1 MTTQWRNKE
10 GFKEKETQ
18 EFIST
23 PTQFAN
29 VPMFEVLHSSANAPL
44 ANAPLANAPLANAP
58 SENIKESFMNK
69 PNVIEG
75 FDMFGYAYYK
85 DVPKLTSGLK
95 GLSDVGT
102 KIREL
107 LAKITDPI
115 NQLDKNFEDTFVYL
129 LQSYFMNPCLI
140 NTDKQIVI
148 GHTAGAATDFTW
160 IDRNFPGLI
169 DGFTTMKE
177 GFSLIDENQ
186 LNNTLY
192 SLAANHPD
200 ISFDDIKRLYVEKLT
215 KYYVDLSNNVT
226 ANQLFLFNNNFD
238 NTVLSDPNVKKTIPT
253 PSPGPDVE
261 PYVVRFDIKDTKHTI
276 SYYEFNY
283 KYFPI
288 PNDALYNDSKK
299 TYFTLENFN
308 QTVYNNNTKY
318 QNEVNNN
325 DFPLTSFTTALIGPN
340 TKDKTVKNIDP
351 NSLKTPI
358 DLKYM
363 FSIHRKQSLKNSTIS
378 NYLDYIIKLLSFIV
392 FKNKLSTGDTKATY
406 KEILSRVGTVYI
418 NCINHIESAKYA
430 SKYTYLTADEIAMF
444 NHLFFCCLTNYTD
457 VPYGLI
463 DTTMSSLI
471 LNLNKYIYINLKS
484 AGYTGYTDTGTGNFV
499 ELPSDKMY
507 YSYDSYTETT
517 DRTALYD
524 FIIDDGKNKQ
534 NLAIQ
539 DFYFFQECDIENA
552 NKLNLLRNCA
562 KIIKDEIYRV
572 LCIPIVVYLVYNF
585 YYLFY
590 FKDCYDET
598 KVGNEYKDQCKD
610 CYNPI
615 FPDWERAFHKME
627 KHNTDYF
634 LEFIFKPTKLLSSLL
649 NGAKAAFRKPGIFG
663 IDITG
668 DGTVL
673 KDKYPYVFFLLTFAI
688 IYTII
693 INHGKMLLNIL
704 TGFFKFDIPNI
715 TVPGSTFGT
724 STIAMISVWISF
736 IIILIKRLPI
746 SAAWI
751 MSGPGGL
758 GMIAKA
764 ICSFIY
770 WLGKGLIT
778 SMIIPFSVLICAV
791 YLFWIGLFGVL
802 NYTDNAHSYADKTEM
817 IDRVIYTS
825 LYTES
830 KGPFGVVIFGLKS
843 IAFFCVYF
851 LTEIVILFTTLTSSI
866 ELGKMQPRSKNVKPY
881 ETDDT
886 LTKIQSFM
894 KIIYTIAFFLLALW
908 CYYKYRMKIPK
919 MNGFYTSLSK
929 TTPGAINKTL
939 NMTCENDDIKLTSDT
954 FTANKDTPEK
964 NAEYYNKLYNENKTN
979 AFNTFYKADD
989 MNSGFLD
996 YYENK
1001 TGNIKR
1007 RPLVTKIM
1015 NKLSSFGESLSKTF
1029 SGDVI
1034 DNSFLNK
1041 RLVNVKNIRNRIF
1054 NNGSEDQ
1061 NILMPDKTGGPQR
1074 STEPGFISKNFG
1086 EEIQAFTSGNSNI
1099 IEKLTSK
1106 NPLNMF
1112 TNKDGIFN
1120 KSARLLSGVTSGSK
1134 GTYMPEAL
1142 KSGPAAAVA
1151 SVLGK

>member
-29 VPMFEVLHSSANAPL
+29 VPMFEVLHKSS

-58 SENIKESFMNK
+58 SENIKEPFMNK

-129 LQSYFMNPCLI
+129 LQSYFMKPCLI
-140 NTDKQIVI
+140 NTDKQIVV

-177 GFSLIDENQ
+177 GFSLIDESQ
-186 LNNTLY
+186 LNNTLD

-200 ISFDDIKRLYVEKLT
+200 ISFDDIQRLYVEKLT

-238 NTVLSDPNVKKTIPT
+238 NTVLSDPNVKKTIQA
-253 PSPGPDVE
+253 PSTGPDVE

-276 SYYEFNY
+276 SYYEFND
-283 KYFPI
+283 KYFTI
-288 PNDALYNDSKK
+288 PNDALVKSDKK
-299 TYFTLENFN
+299 NKEDYFSLEHFN
-308 QTVYNNNTKY
+308 QTVYNNNTNY
-318 QNEVNNN
+318 QDPVDTNK
-325 DFPLTSFTTALIGPN
+325 FPLTSFTTALIGPN
-340 TKDKTVKNIDP
+340 AKDKTVKNIDP

-363 FSIHRKQSLKNSTIS
+363 FSIRRKQPLKNSTIS

-392 FKNKLSTGDTKATY
+392 FKNKLSNVGTTAKY
-406 KEILSRVGTVYI
+406 KEILVQVGTVYI

-430 SKYTYLTADEIAMF
+430 SKKTYLTVDEIAMF
-444 NHLFFCCLTNYTD
+444 NHLFFCCLTNNTT
-457 VPYGLI
+457 PSYGL
-463 DTTMSSLI
+463 TVTKMGSLI
-471 LNLNKYIYINLKS
+471 SNLNTNIYNNLNL
-484 AGYTGYTDTGTGNFV
+484 AGYTGYTNNFV

-507 YSYDSYTETT
+507 YSYDSYTATT
-517 DRTALYD
+517 SDTTTLYN
-524 FIIDDGKNKQ
+524 FIIDVKNTQ
-534 NLAIQ
+534 NPAIQ
-539 DFYFFQECDIENA
+539 EFYLFQECDIENA
-552 NKLNLLRNCA
+552 NQLNTLRKCA

-649 NGAKAAFRKPGIFG
+649 NGAKAAFRKPGILGLDFG
-663 IDITG
+663 G

-693 INHGKMLLNIL
+693 IKHGKMLLNIL

-724 STIAMISVWISF
+724 STIAMVSVWISF
-736 IIILIKRLPI
+736 IIILFKRLPI

-851 LTEIVILFTTLTSSI
+851 LTEIVILFTTLKSRTQ
-866 ELGKMQPRSKNVKPY
+866 LKQMKPRSKNAKPY
-881 ETDDT
+881 ERDT
-886 LTKIQSFM
+886 LTKIKSFM
-894 KIIYTIAFFLLALW
+894 EIIYTIAFILLALW

-954 FTANKDTPEK
+954 FEPHKDTPEK

-989 MNSGFLD
+989 MNSAFLD

-1007 RPLVTKIM
+1007 RPLVTKFM

-1061 NILMPDKTGGPQR
+1061 YRIFPDRTGGPQR
-1074 STEPGFISKNFG
+1074 STEPGFIAKNFG